1 MSFYFSCFLP
11 TEMEMNQK
19 FLVPELNPLGRKIIE
34 TCLEDGTLED
44 YIKLLGDYI

>member
-19 FLVPELNPLGRKIIE
+19 ELLVVKEEHDILKKAVAIFSKE
-34 TCLEDGTLED
+34 Q
-44 YIKLLGDYI
+44 K